1 MNRIQEYVN
10 MCNMVSNK
18 KMSEKNYD
26 ILSISTKNELY
37 HLYYSRCLCNEYMAC
52 LKQTPRN
59 PTEAIESCDNLVDAY
74 TNTII
79 MGDVKNI
86 KKKHD

>member
-1 MNRIQEYVN
+1 MNSIQEYLHQCTIVAK
-10 MCNMVSNK
+10 K

-52 LKQTPRN
+52 LKQTPKN
-59 PTEAIESCDNLVDAY
+59 PTEAIESCDKLVDAY
-74 TNTII
+74 TNTHI
-79 MGDVKNI
+79 MGDI
-86 KKKHD
+86 TSTKKKH

>member
-1 MNRIQEYVN
+1 MNPIQEYVN
-10 MCNMVSNK
+10 MCNMVAKK

-26 ILSISTKNELY
+26 ILSTSTKKELY

-59 PTEAIESCDNLVDAY
+59 PTEAIESCDKLVDAY
-74 TNTII
+74 LSTK
-79 MGDVKNI
+79 KN
-86 KKKHD
+86 